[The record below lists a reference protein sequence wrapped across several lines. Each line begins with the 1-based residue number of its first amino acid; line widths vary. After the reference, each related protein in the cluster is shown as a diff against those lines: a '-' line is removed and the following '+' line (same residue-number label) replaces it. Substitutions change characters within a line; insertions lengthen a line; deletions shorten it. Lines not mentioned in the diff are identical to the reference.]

1 LNSESGFVFVVA
13 NLVFLFFS
21 LANKVLKFQEARV
34 VLASILFPVLF
45 YTGGVYFFTGSPN
58 PILEMRLSESE
69 YINHPNYGPP
79 PEDYP
84 LVHSLAEMR
93 STYAPRNLVTASIR
107 TFDIVANLFNIY
119 ALRETFM
126 GREIK
131 RRMPEE
137 TKPFKET
144 LLNDVVF
151 QKTNN
156 ITESKEESLSRY
168 VIYPSLLIAVS
179 GGMLTLII
187 IPIIVIL
194 SLRIVRYETSPYLV
208 SLIVLSLLFVIVF
221 NRKDI
226 VNSVAVFFS
235 IYMAD
240 LIVSLLK
247 RTKDRRFFGLS
258 LLMYF
263 FLMPTLTIMNGF
275 DEIYTRTALWS
286 RHTIINHF
294 KLFNDINSQLG
305 HYSSAAIVFHQ
316 PGISIG
322 EGDFRCYNISTYSKQ
337 FKDSELAIRFSSSS
351 FEEFV
356 SYVFNDSTMIKF
368 VSVES
373 KIEAYEYLS
382 MNLRSS
388 DIEDSVFVYKDRQVE
403 SL

>member
-1 LNSESGFVFVVA
+1 
-13 NLVFLFFS
+13 
-21 LANKVLKFQEARV
+21 
-34 VLASILFPVLF
+34 
-45 YTGGVYFFTGSPN
+45 
-58 PILEMRLSESE
+58 
-69 YINHPNYGPP
+69 
-79 PEDYP
+79 
-84 LVHSLAEMR
+84 
-93 STYAPRNLVTASIR
+93 
-107 TFDIVANLFNIY
+107 
-119 ALRETFM
+119 M

-305 HYSSAAIVFHQ
+305 HYSSAAIV
-316 PGISIG
+316 
-322 EGDFRCYNISTYSKQ
+322 
-337 FKDSELAIRFSSSS
+337 
-351 FEEFV
+351 
-356 SYVFNDSTMIKF
+356 
-368 VSVES
+368 
-373 KIEAYEYLS
+373 
-382 MNLRSS
+382 
-388 DIEDSVFVYKDRQVE
+388 
-403 SL
+403 